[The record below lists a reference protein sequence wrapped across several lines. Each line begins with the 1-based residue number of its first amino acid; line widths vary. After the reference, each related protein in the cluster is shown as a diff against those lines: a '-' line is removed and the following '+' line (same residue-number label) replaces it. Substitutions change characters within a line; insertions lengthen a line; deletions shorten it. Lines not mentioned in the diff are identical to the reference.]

1 MVDDDQ
7 AQRALDCLIANAGKA
22 AKARAERVYLEEF
35 RKTIKSLQM
44 QKYEGLAIG
53 IQERNAYASAEYQQH
68 LQALKEAVQ
77 ADEKCRWSMVAAQA
91 TLDAWR
97 TQQANRR
104 SESKII

>member
-1 MVDDDQ
+1 MVDDEQ
-7 AQRALDCLIANAGKA
+7 AQRALDYLIANANKA
-22 AKARAERVYLEEF
+22 AKARAERVYCEEF

-44 QKYEGLAIG
+44 QQHEGKPIG

-68 LQALKEAVQ
+68 LEALKIAVQ
-77 ADEKCRWSMVAAQA
+77 MDEACRWGMVAAQA

-104 SESKII
+104 TEAKVF